1 MRLRCLASVK
11 GEDTFYIEA
20 GCTHFQDEGTNWISC
35 FEKKKKREVVA
46 CILLY
51 LELCFPPMWRCP
63 RRDICWCSYRSIDE
77 LTPFE
82 TSVSVKQTPF
92 SITRCHI
99 PRILALFTSSAFW
112 VFLNSL
118 LHSVSVFITVSKVIN
133 IHTISK
139 SQLLPSTV

>member
-1 MRLRCLASVK
+1 MRLCCLASVK
-11 GEDTFYIEA
+11 GKDTFYIEA
-20 GCTHFQDEGTNWISC
+20 GCTHFQDEGANWISC
-35 FEKKKKREVVA
+35 FEKKKEK
-46 CILLY
+46 LLQIFFFIWS
-51 LELCFPPMWRCP
+51 CFPPMWRCP

-82 TSVSVKQTPF
+82 TSVSAKQTPF

-99 PRILALFTSSAFW
+99 PRILSLFTSSAFG